1 MTRTFT
7 LRSFLFTQGI
17 FHSRKELNL
26 NEFVEKSWSNI
37 RIPLPR
43 QFYPR
48 LRSSTFVRIPLSAFG
63 TIKIHGY
70 ANTVYFAADTF
81 LFRFERRWRSKRERG
96 RPVVATMQR
105 RRRQEDGG
113 HKIFVVRDKISNLSR
128 LFCLIEL
135 FKTSDKS

>member
-1 MTRTFT
+1 MRIRYISRRIRF
-7 LRSFLFTQGI
+7 SFV
-17 FHSRKELNL
+17 SRD
-26 NEFVEKSWSNI
+26 V
-37 RIPLPR
+37 
-43 QFYPR
+43 
-48 LRSSTFVRIPLSAFG
+48 G
-63 TIKIHGY
+63 G
-70 ANTVYFAADTF
+70 ANVKDG
-81 LFRFERRWRSKRERG
+81 G